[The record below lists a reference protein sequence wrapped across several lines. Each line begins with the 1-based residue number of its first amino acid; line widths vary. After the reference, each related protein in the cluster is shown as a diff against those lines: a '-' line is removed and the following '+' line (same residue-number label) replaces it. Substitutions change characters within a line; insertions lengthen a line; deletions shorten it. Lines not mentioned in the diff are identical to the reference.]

1 MGEETIPF
9 MSRLKA
15 IRDRMSQQAID
26 DAADGHEAASEEAAG
41 DTLIAETG
49 TVLPFGQDAA
59 NPFVDVPDDDDNV
72 DNMWAMENEPE
83 DLAKPLID
91 DDLLVEDD
99 ALAPVEAE
107 VSIYD
112 LAEPEDEAAAAGVD
126 TKAEPAPEAEPA
138 LAPGSA
144 WQAADVYEP
153 DPEPEPANEP
163 EVEEERPMRRGG
175 RTKTRLLGVEHSDGK
190 TVDLFAK
197 VTANQVQTPLF
208 PFGWLVVVAG
218 PGRGEFVSLQS
229 GVSQI
234 GRDEDQAVQLDFGDT
249 TISRQNHA
257 AIAFDEEE
265 ASFFIGHGGKSNLVR
280 LNGKPLLSTELMK
293 NGDQIKIG
301 ETTLRLVTLCGKDFS
316 WSDGSGKASPD
327 NG

>member
-1 MGEETIPF
+1 M
-9 MSRLKA
+9 
-15 IRDRMSQQAID
+15 
-26 DAADGHEAASEEAAG
+26 
-41 DTLIAETG
+41 
-49 TVLPFGQDAA
+49 
-59 NPFVDVPDDDDNV
+59 
-72 DNMWAMENEPE
+72 
-83 DLAKPLID
+83 
-91 DDLLVEDD
+91 
-99 ALAPVEAE
+99 
-107 VSIYD
+107 
-112 LAEPEDEAAAAGVD
+112 
-126 TKAEPAPEAEPA
+126 
-138 LAPGSA
+138 
-144 WQAADVYEP
+144 
-153 DPEPEPANEP
+153 
-163 EVEEERPMRRGG
+163 
-175 RTKTRLLGVEHSDGK
+175 
-190 TVDLFAK
+190 
-197 VTANQVQTPLF
+197 QTPLF